1 MLSWSGNNILY
12 GTTGIKM
19 YWLAAD
25 CWFSLRYL
33 ENKLFPTPVSI
44 YYAFP
49 SAVSPEKPSFVFCVP
64 KNIHFQLS
72 IPVSHECDYIHDCIF
87 SPSPQSLCS
96 LFSSISIYSPKEN
109 PNAFDAAAFFQS
121 VGNFLGIFAGSFAM
135 GSSYAVVTALI
146 SFMVHFQRENPYVW
160 YLRLTVFTFRLN
172 LSTVDSR
179 LHKQSNYKLTSHLI
193 CQNPQRT

>member
-1 MLSWSGNNILY
+1 MW
-12 GTTGIKM
+12 
-19 YWLAAD
+19 
-25 CWFSLRYL
+25 YL

-44 YYAFP
+44 CYAFS
-49 SAVSPEKPSFVFCVP
+49 SAISLEMPSFVFWVP
-64 KNIHFQLS
+64 KKVYFQLS
-72 IPVSHECDYIHDCIF
+72 IPVSHQCDYIHDCIF
-87 SPSPQSLCS
+87 SPSPPFFFFFF
-96 LFSSISIYSPKEN
+96 LFSSITIYSPKEN

-146 SFMVHFQRENPYVW
+146 SFMVHFERENLYVW
-160 YLRLTVFTFRLN
+160 YLRLAVSTFRLN

-179 LHKQSNYKLTSHLI
+179 LHKQSNHKLTSHLI